1 MLEEILTKSKLQEWV
16 EAKSKR
22 VLEELDTFFTTFPN
36 YKKMNIYPIFSN
48 IISID
53 NNLLKLKE
61 RKFDNPE
68 DVECCFNEFK
78 NIIATIN
85 LKVVYVPSIQTFC
98 MFMGWTSKVYKQML
112 NETPEDIQDVMK
124 LIDDYILENQASAGQ
139 QGLLKQNLTKFRM
152 QMAGNQGQNIVTQK
166 EENDENRNNR
176 KQKSMDELYDD
187 LRKMGVNIEQI
198 EERNPKT
205 RKKKK

>member
-1 MLEEILTKSKLQEWV
+1 MLEEILTQSKIQGWV
-16 EAKSKR
+16 GAKSKK
-22 VLEELDTFFTTFPN
+22 VLEELETFFTTFPN
-36 YKKMNIYPIFSN
+36 YNKMNIYPIFSN

-68 DVECCFNEFK
+68 DVMYCFDEFK

-112 NETPEDIQDVMK
+112 NETPEDVQDVMK